1 MGKDQLN
8 VEEGDCSEPVSPTG
22 QYLNSSVLSL
32 CIIAVLD
39 SEFPLHDLPIFTLLK
54 DIFLPINPRFSSLMT
69 NDENGAKHWRKV
81 EVKVEDHV
89 KIPIF
94 PPGLSPET
102 YDNHLSDYL
111 STISMEQFP
120 RNRPLWSVHV
130 IKYPTSHA
138 AGNVIFKLHH
148 SLGDGYS
155 LMSALF
161 SCLQRADNPSAPLTF
176 PSRAAVPNPN
186 LSANGDNIFRTIPK
200 VFGFAFNTV
209 SDFGWSLLK
218 SSFVED
224 DKSLI
229 RSGDPG
235 VEFKPVVISTTT
247 FSLDQIKQIKTKLGV
262 TINDVITGT
271 IFLGTRLYMQ
281 GKVGGSS
288 KLKNEQ
294 STALVLLNT
303 RAVREYKS
311 VKEMLKPGA
320 EKTWGNQFAFLH
332 VPLPELSSVES
343 CNPLDFV
350 WKAHK
355 LIQRKRNSGAVFLTG
370 RLLEW
375 LRKYTGPETTAKYI
389 HSTLKNSTMGI
400 TNMIGPVERV
410 ALANYPVKS
419 LYFMVVGTP
428 QSLVT
433 TMVSYMG
440 KLRVTIGTQK
450 DYIDPGKLKSSLENA
465 FRMILEAT
473 QDVD

>member
-8 VEEGDCSEPVSPTG
+8 VEEGDCLEPVSPTG

-39 SEFPLHDLPIFTLLK
+39 SEFPLRDLPIFALLK
-54 DIFLPINPRFSSLMT
+54 DVFLPINPRFSSLMA
-69 NDENGAKHWRKV
+69 NDENGVKHWRKV
-81 EVKVEDHV
+81 EVKLEDHV

-94 PPGLSPET
+94 PPELSPET

-111 STISMEQFP
+111 STIAMEQFP
-120 RNRPLWSVHV
+120 HNCPLWSVHV

-138 AGNVIFKLHH
+138 A
-148 SLGDGYS
+148 
-155 LMSALF
+155 
-161 SCLQRADNPSAPLTF
+161 ADNPSVPLTF
-176 PSRAAVPNPN
+176 PSRASASNPN
-186 LSANGDNIFRTIPK
+186 LSANSDSIFSTIPK
-200 VFGFAFNTV
+200 VFGYAFNTV

-235 VEFKPVVISTTT
+235 VEFKPVVISTMT

-311 VKEMLKPGA
+311 VKEMLKQGA

-332 VPLPELSSVES
+332 VPLPELSSAES

-350 WKAHK
+350 RKAHK

-370 RLLEW
+370 RFLEC
-375 LRKYTGPETTAKYI
+375 LRKYTGPEATAKYI

-410 ALANYPVKS
+410 AVANYPIKS
-419 LYFMVVGTP
+419 IYFMVVGSP

-440 KLRVTIGTQK
+440 KLRVAIGTQK
-450 DYIDPGKLKSSLENA
+450 DHIDPGKLKSYLENA

>member
-1 MGKDQLN
+1 MVKELN
-8 VEEGDCSEPVSPTG
+8 VEEGELVSPTG

-39 SEFPLHDLPIFTLLK
+39 FEIPLHDLPAFTLLK
-54 DIFLPINPRFSSLMT
+54 DVFLPINPRFSSVMA
-69 NDENGAKHWRKV
+69 NDENGVKHWRKV
-81 EVKVEDHV
+81 EVKLEDHV
-89 KIPIF
+89 NIPIF

-102 YDNHLSDYL
+102 YDNHLTDYL
-111 STISMEQFP
+111 SAIAMEQLP
-120 RNRPLWSVHV
+120 QNRPLWNVHI

-155 LMSALF
+155 LMGALL
-161 SCLQRADNPSAPLTF
+161 SCLQRADNPSVPLTF
-176 PSRAAVPNPN
+176 PSRGSAPNPSVTVN
-186 LSANGDNIFRTIPK
+186 SDNIFSKIAN
-200 VFGFAFNTV
+200 GLGLAFNTV

-218 SSFVED
+218 STYVED

-235 VEFKPVVISTTT
+235 VEFKPVVISTLT
-247 FSLDQIKQIKTKLGV
+247 FSLDHIKQIKTKLGV
-262 TINDVITGT
+262 TINDVTTGM

-288 KLKNEQ
+288 KLNNEQ
-294 STALVLLNT
+294 TTALVLLNT
-303 RAVREYKS
+303 RDVREYKS

-343 CNPLDFV
+343 CNPLEFV
-350 WKAHK
+350 RKAHK

-370 RLLEW
+370 SLLEC
-375 LRKYTGPETTAKYI
+375 LRKYTGPEATAKYI
-389 HSTLKNSTMGI
+389 HNTLKNTTMGI
-400 TNMIGPVERV
+400 SNMIGPVERM
-410 ALANYPVKS
+410 ALANHPVKS
-419 LYFMVVGTP
+419 LYFMVVGPP

-440 KLRVTIGTQK
+440 KLRVAIGTQK
-450 DYIDPGKLKSSLENA
+450 DHIDHHMLKSSIEEA

-473 QDVD
+473 KEVD